1 MKGIYEISP
10 EFKFLDLWE
19 SVQTN
24 QILHFILMWEVL
36 LCFSSR
42 QIHNQVKI
50 RNIGISEEF
59 MIKFTYNQG
68 KIWNI
73 EMISGD
79 AFLKSSEEEAGFV
92 ATQSVVLCSFDFIR
106 VATVTI
112 FNPIQ
117 DGLFWGCS
125 RMGGGCKKTPPC
137 LKSVTHIL
145 QWWNLA

>member
-1 MKGIYEISP
+1 
-10 EFKFLDLWE
+10 
-19 SVQTN
+19 
-24 QILHFILMWEVL
+24 
-36 LCFSSR
+36 
-42 QIHNQVKI
+42 
-50 RNIGISEEF
+50 

-125 RMGGGCKKTPPC
+125 RMGGGAKRPPPC

-145 QWWNLA
+145 Q

>member
-1 MKGIYEISP
+1 
-10 EFKFLDLWE
+10 
-19 SVQTN
+19 
-24 QILHFILMWEVL
+24 MWEVL

-92 ATQSVVLCSFDFIR
+92 ATQSAVLYSFDFIR

-125 RMGGGCKKTPPC
+125 RIGGGVAKRPPP
-137 LKSVTHIL
+137 
-145 QWWNLA
+145 A

>member
-1 MKGIYEISP
+1 
-10 EFKFLDLWE
+10 
-19 SVQTN
+19 
-24 QILHFILMWEVL
+24 MWEVL

-92 ATQSVVLCSFDFIR
+92 ATQSAVLYSFDFIR

-125 RMGGGCKKTPPC
+125 RIGGGGCKKTPPLPKICHTYPTMMKLGIVTPC
-137 LKSVTHIL
+137 LKKIQKIYESRDTYHDFC
-145 QWWNLA
+145 